1 MNEARQGPEARESY
15 LTTPRA
21 QSVVIIEPRNK
32 PRPMNK
38 VDSDCDLIKLI
49 IIDGLMINKLVVCV

>member
-1 MNEARQGPEARESY
+1 MKEARQGPEAGESY

-21 QSVVIIEPRNK
+21 QRVVIMDPRNK
-32 PRPMNK
+32 PRPINK

-49 IIDGLMINKLVVCV
+49 IT